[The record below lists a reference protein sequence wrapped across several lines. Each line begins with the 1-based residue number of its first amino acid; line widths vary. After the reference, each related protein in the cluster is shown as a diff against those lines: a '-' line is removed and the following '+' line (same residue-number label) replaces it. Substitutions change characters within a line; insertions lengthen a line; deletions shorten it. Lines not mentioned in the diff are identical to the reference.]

1 MMAPAPKPAMT
12 PYHQEEKASVSTSLI
27 MGHIPL
33 LISYPKHT
41 GYPLSLENIQK
52 DNVYLIRFYCY
63 YMQGMT

>member
-1 MMAPAPKPAMT
+1 MT

-27 MGHIPL
+27 TGHIPL

-52 DNVYLIRFYCY
+52 DNVLFNTILLLLYAEHDIVTN
-63 YMQGMT
+63 Q